1 MITNTNKQITT
12 YRILDATINS
22 DDIASDAVVG
32 SKLPDDAVGYF
43 DTATE
48 VEVDHADASPV
59 DLLAADSNNDRL
71 VMIQAIASEDAAGGP
86 EFDVGSETT
95 DPDAAFDDIAA
106 GAWVTDE
113 RFVGFCLLPAG
124 EKLQCTINAAGTA
137 GKIKFRSVVLVPKV
151 QTAQIADKAVTTAK
165 INDKA
170 VEQGQI
176 GDKAVD
182 TGQIQDLAV
191 ETAKL
196 GAKAVTTDKIDD
208 KAVDTGQLA
217 DGAVEALQINADA
230 VETDKIKDDAVTEGK
245 LQDVNSDGLHAHRVA
260 RATYDFAEHGGAQGT
275 IGLGVTLPDNAIVVR
290 AWYEV
295 LTTLTSATDA
305 ATVSLDIP
313 TDDPAGLLAAIA
325 INDGTDPWDAGH
337 HECIQDGTAANFS
350 EKCTAARELS
360 MTVATEDLTNGK
372 FILWVEYIVSD

>member
-12 YRILDATINS
+12 YRILDATIDS

-48 VEVDHADASPV
+48 VEVDHADSSPV
-59 DLLAADSNNDRL
+59 DLLAADSSNDRL
-71 VMIQAIASEDAAGGP
+71 VMVQAIASEDAAGDP

-113 RFVGFCLLPAG
+113 RFIGFCLLPAG

-137 GKIKFRSVVLVPKV
+137 GKIKFRSVVLIPKV
-151 QTAQIADKAVTTAK
+151 QTAQIASGSVT
-165 INDKA
+165 
-170 VEQGQI
+170 E
-176 GDKAVD
+176 
-182 TGQIQDLAV
+182 
-191 ETAKL
+191 AKL
-196 GAKAVTTDKIDD
+196 ESANSADK
-208 KAVDTGQLA
+208 L
-217 DGAVEALQINADA
+217 L
-230 VETDKIKDDAVTEGK
+230 
-245 LQDVNSDGLHAHRVA
+245 AHRIA
-260 RATYDFAEHGGAQGT
+260 RATYDFATDGGAQGT

-295 LTTLTSATDA
+295 LTTLTSNTDA
-305 ATVSLDIP
+305 ATISLDIP

-325 INDGTDPWDAGH
+325 INDGTNPWDAGH

-360 MTVATEDLTNGK
+360 MTIAVEDLTDGK
-372 FILWVEYIVSD
+372 FILWAEYIVSD